1 MRKKR
6 TCAHLALALPKCRR
20 YSLITCYDTVA
31 VQCNGALPAN
41 VSRPQVAQMAL
52 ELTHQQSSLCG
63 DLESGERKKQY
74 SPGGQGPSPLFLPRP
89 TEVSR
94 VFLVQPTHPPQT
106 LKPNKALVHFTKVP
120 LVSADSNG
128 FEGHNM

>member
-63 DLESGERKKQY
+63 DLESEKERSNILLVVKDLRLCSSLGQQKCPGY
-74 SPGGQGPSPLFLPRP
+74 S
-89 TEVSR
+89 
-94 VFLVQPTHPPQT
+94 
-106 LKPNKALVHFTKVP
+106 
-120 LVSADSNG
+120 
-128 FEGHNM
+128 

>member
-1 MRKKR
+1 
-6 TCAHLALALPKCRR
+6 
-20 YSLITCYDTVA
+20 
-31 VQCNGALPAN
+31 
-41 VSRPQVAQMAL
+41 MAL

-63 DLESGERKKQY
+63 DLESGERKKLY